1 MMLEYIIM
9 ALIMN
14 RENITQD
21 PLVKKFR
28 RLYSKE
34 GVSKKTITL
43 FRQAIYNFYGE
54 HARND
59 LPWRHTDD
67 PFHILVSEI
76 MLQQTQVERVIYKY
90 SQFLAEFPDIRS
102 LSRAPLRKI
111 FTVWQGLG
119 YNRRALAL
127 KNLSQKIAKEC
138 PGAKLPLSVDALM
151 MLPGV
156 GRATAS
162 SVAAFAYQQPVVFI
176 ETNIRSVYLY
186 FFFQNKENIKDQDIL
201 PFVEKTMDKSHPRE
215 WYYALMD
222 YGAILKKQEINPNR
236 RSAHYLKQ
244 SPFHGSNRQLRGM
257 ILRTLLQN
265 RRMSEGQLIQALK
278 VSPVRAQSTLK
289 RLREEGFLKKH
300 GDLYKLS

>member
-1 MMLEYIIM
+1 
-9 ALIMN
+9 MN
-14 RENITQD
+14 KENTTQGL
-21 PLVKKFR
+21 LVKKFR
-28 RLYSKE
+28 RSYSNE
-34 GVSKKTITL
+34 GVSQKTITL
-43 FRQAIYNFYGE
+43 FRQEIYNFYRE

-59 LPWRHTDD
+59 LAWRHTDD

-76 MLQQTQVERVIYKY
+76 MLQQTKVERVIHKY
-90 SQFLAEFPDIRS
+90 SQFLAEFPDIRA

-127 KNLSQKIAKEC
+127 KNLSQNIVKEYA
-138 PGAKLPLSVDALM
+138 GAQLPTSVDALM

-162 SVAAFAYQQPVVFI
+162 AVAAFAYQQPVVII
-176 ETNIRSVYLY
+176 EPNIRSVYLY

-201 PFVEKTMDKSHPRE
+201 PFVEKTMGKLHPRE

-222 YGAILKKQEINPNR
+222 YGALLKKRGVNPNR

-244 SPFHGSNRQLRGM
+244 FPFHGSNRQLRGM

-265 RRMSEGQLIQALK
+265 RRMSERQLIQALN
-278 VSPVRAQSTLK
+278 VSQIRAQSMLK
-289 RLREEGFLKKH
+289 QLRAEGFLKKH
-300 GDLYKLS
+300 GELYKLS

>member
-1 MMLEYIIM
+1 
-9 ALIMN
+9 MN
-14 RENITQD
+14 SENITQGL
-21 PLVKKFR
+21 LVKKFR

-43 FRQAIYNFYGE
+43 FRQAIYNFYRK

-59 LPWRHTDD
+59 LPWRQTDD
-67 PFHILVSEI
+67 PFHILISEI

-127 KNLSQKIAKEC
+127 KNLSQKIVKEC
-138 PGAKLPLSVDALM
+138 PGAQLPLSVDALM

-162 SVAAFAYQQPVVFI
+162 AVAAFAYQQPVVFI

-186 FFFQNKENIKDQDIL
+186 FFFQNTENIKDQDIL
-201 PFVEKTMDKSHPRE
+201 PFVERTMDKSHPRE

-222 YGAILKKQEINPNR
+222 YGAFLKKQGINPNR

-244 SPFHGSNRQLRGM
+244 SPFHGSNRQFRGM

-265 RRMSEGQLIQALK
+265 RRVSEGQLIHALK

-289 RLREEGFLKKH
+289 QLRDEGFLKKH